1 MLRSRDDRD
10 KRVRLSSLPASQHR
24 DVDATIG
31 FVQQLDPASLFQRA
45 IRMLRSGDPAAASLL
60 PELEHFPDY
69 GPGWLAL
76 GELLREVG
84 HRDAAL
90 MALGRAARAK
100 PPSAAAAHRLG
111 QCLIECGRRDA
122 AVAAFTRAVGL
133 DPSLAEIWY
142 SLALA
147 RQDGGDHAGA
157 AQAYRAALHARP
169 EFHEAALNLGVALQE
184 DGRLDQ
190 AMDAYADALRLRA
203 DSFGRIA
210 QALVSGRTGVL
221 WLDPDALRRHLI
233 ERGA

>member
-1 MLRSRDDRD
+1 MLRSGDDSG
-10 KRVRLSSLPASQHR
+10 KHVGFSFLPASQHR
-24 DVDATIG
+24 DVGATIG
-31 FVQQLDPASLFQRA
+31 LVQQLDPAPLFQRA
-45 IRMLRSGDPAAASLL
+45 IRMLRSGDSAAASLL

-76 GELLREVG
+76 GELLHEAG

-90 MALGRAARAK
+90 MALGRAARAQ
-100 PPSAAAAHRLG
+100 PPSGAAAHRLG
-111 QCLIECGRRDA
+111 QCRIECGRRDA
-122 AVAAFTRAVGL
+122 AVAAFTHAVGV
-133 DPSLAEIWY
+133 DPSLAEAWY
-142 SLALA
+142 SLGLA

-169 EFHEAALNLGVALQE
+169 QFHEAALNLGVALQE
-184 DGRLDQ
+184 DGRMDE
-190 AMDAYADALRLRA
+190 AMDAYAAALHLRA

-210 QALVSGRTGVL
+210 QAMVSGRTGVL